1 MPRSPEVLKKS
12 NMRIL
17 LIVTNLTG
25 GGAERALINLA
36 SGLVERGHRPHIL
49 LLENLIS
56 YAVPD
61 RVQMSALTGPGRQIS
76 NSWLGKWWA
85 VRALKRTYR
94 RLTETEP
101 FDLTI
106 STLPF
111 ADQVVQHAGLPNVWY
126 RVANTLSSEVEM
138 LARTAKYKAARRRA
152 RYRSL
157 YNGQRLIA
165 VSNAVAADIVGRMAI
180 EPLKLVTIY
189 NPFDHEQI
197 RKLASAHDPDIP
209 AEPFLLHV
217 GRFQPQK
224 RHDLL
229 LDAFKASS
237 LPHRLALLTKPSE
250 ELSRMIAARGL
261 QSRVT
266 VFGFR
271 QNPFPWYARA
281 DAVVLSSD
289 REGMPNVLV
298 EALICNTPVVS
309 TDCPSGPAE
318 LLRGAMRHWLV
329 PCDNVAELAAKMR
342 EVVEHRPA
350 IDPEI
355 LAPFSKDLT
364 LDAIEA
370 LAEPVSGPR

>member
-1 MPRSPEVLKKS
+1 MPRAPEAVNRRS
-12 NMRIL
+12 MRIL
-17 LIVTNLTG
+17 LVVTNLTG
-25 GGAERALINLA
+25 GGAERAIINLA
-36 SGLVERGHRPHIL
+36 SGLRNRGHRPHIV
-49 LLENLIS
+49 LLENLVA

-61 RVQMSALTGPGRQIS
+61 GIPVSALTGRERQIS
-76 NSWLGKWWA
+76 NNWLAKWWA
-85 VRALKRTYR
+85 ARKLRRTYL

-126 RVANTLSSEVEM
+126 RIANTLSSEVDM
-138 LARTAKYKAARRRA
+138 LARSARYKAARRRA

-165 VSNAVAADIVGRMAI
+165 VSNAVAADIVGRMSIKPAR
-180 EPLKLVTIY
+180 LVTIY

-197 RKLASAHDPDIP
+197 RKLAAAHDPDIP

-229 LDAFKASS
+229 LDAFKVAS
-237 LPHRLALLTKPSE
+237 LPHRLALLAQPSE
-250 ELSRMIAARGL
+250 ELSKMIAERGL

-281 DAVVLSSD
+281 AAVVLSSD

-309 TDCPSGPAE
+309 TDCPSGPSE
-318 LLRGAMRHWLV
+318 LLQGAMRHWLV
-329 PCDNVAELAAKMR
+329 PCGDVAALAAKMR
-342 EVVEHRPA
+342 EVVERRPA
-350 IDPEI
+350 IGPEI

-370 LAEPVSGPR
+370 LAEPVSDAR

>member
-1 MPRSPEVLKKS
+1 
-12 NMRIL
+12 MRIL
-17 LIVTNLTG
+17 LVVTNLTG
-25 GGAERALINLA
+25 GGAERAVINLA
-36 SGLVERGHRPHIL
+36 SGLRNRGHQPHIV
-49 LLENLIS
+49 LLEDLAS

-61 RVQMSALTGPGRQIS
+61 GIQVSVLSGPGRQIS
-76 NSWLGKWWA
+76 NNWPAKWWA
-85 VRALKRTYR
+85 ARKLKRTYR
-94 RLTETEP
+94 RLTETQP

-106 STLPF
+106 CTLPF
-111 ADQVVQHAGLPNVWY
+111 ADQVVRLAGLPNVWY
-126 RVANTLSSEVEM
+126 RIANTLSSEVDM
-138 LARTAKYKAARRRA
+138 LARSAKYKALRRRS

-165 VSNAVAADIVGRMAI
+165 VSNAVAADIVGRMSI
-180 EPLKLVTIY
+180 KPLRLVTIY

-209 AEPFLLHV
+209 TEPFLLHV

-229 LDAFKASS
+229 LDAFKAASI
-237 LPHRLALLTKPSE
+237 PHRLALLTQPSE
-250 ELSRMIAARGL
+250 ELSKMIAARGL

-281 DAVVLSSD
+281 AVVVLSSD

-298 EALICNTPVVS
+298 EALICGVPVVS
-309 TDCPSGPAE
+309 TDCPSGPSE
-318 LLRGAMRHWLV
+318 LLRGPMRHWLV
-329 PCDNVAELAAKMR
+329 PCNDVAALAAKIR
-342 EVVEHRPA
+342 EVVERRPA
-350 IDPEI
+350 IDPEV
-355 LAPFSKDLT
+355 LVPFSKDLT

-370 LAEPVSGPR
+370 LAEPVSGAG